1 MQKPTTLAA
10 TVKGFDRWLSIG
22 LIASFALLLIAYVT
36 PLMTVRKAYLFSE
49 TFSLLDTL
57 ISLLTEQEWGL
68 SVILILFSFL
78 FPIAKIGLAIVIWFI
93 LDRRGKILPKILFL
107 IERAGKWSML
117 DVLIVAL
124 IIVGLKAS
132 FITDVAVHP
141 GIYLFAGSLILSM
154 VITARIRVLVRQDSQ
169 EVPRS

>member
-1 MQKPTTLAA
+1 MQKPTTLATTA
-10 TVKGFDRWLSIG
+10 KGLDRWLGIG
-22 LIASFALLLIAYVT
+22 LIASFGLLLIAYVT

-49 TFSLLDTL
+49 TFSLFDTL

-68 SVILILFSFL
+68 SLILILFSFI
-78 FPIAKIGLAIVIWFI
+78 FPIVKIGLAIVTWFT
-93 LDRRGKILPKILFL
+93 LDRRGKVLPKILFL

-154 VITARIRVLVRQDSQ
+154 MITARMNALVRQ
-169 EVPRS
+169 